1 MKILLTGASG
11 FLGSALALRL
21 ASDGHDVSLLMRP
34 DSSLRRLDAGPHHW
48 RIGRCRNDAEIADF
62 VATTAPDVLIHTA
75 CAYGRAGEGL
85 PQLIETNLRFGAVL
99 LQALAC
105 APGEQPV
112 TFMHTGSCLAPEVSP
127 YALSKHQFAEW
138 GRLAASVP
146 GTRLQFINLRLQHMH
161 GPGDDRSKFITH
173 VMHACQSNQ
182 PELALTAGEQRRDF
196 IHVDDVLSACQT
208 LLARRAELAAF
219 EHIDVGTGVAPTLRC
234 VVETIHRLTG
244 SRTRLDFGALPYRAQ
259 EAMLCRA
266 DISRLQGL
274 GWRPAFELQAG
285 LQRTLEK
292 EFAT

>member
-21 ASDGHDVSLLMRP
+21 ADARHDVSLLLRP
-34 DSSLRRLDAGPHHW
+34 GSSLRRLDAGAHRW
-48 RIGRCRNDAEIADF
+48 RIGHFRSDAEIADF

-75 CAYGRAGEGL
+75 CAYGRAGESL
-85 PQLIETNLRFGAVL
+85 QQLIETNLRFGAVL
-99 LQALAC
+99 LQALAGT
-105 APGEQPV
+105 PGGHPV
-112 TFMHTGSCLAPEVSP
+112 TFIHTGSCLAPEVSP

-138 GRLAASVP
+138 GRMAASAP
-146 GTRLQFINLRLQHMH
+146 ASRLQFINLRLQHMH

-173 VMHACQSNQ
+173 VLHACQSNQ

-196 IHVDDVLSACQT
+196 IHVDDVLGACQT
-208 LLARRAELAAF
+208 LLDKRAELARF
-219 EHIDVGTGVAPTLRC
+219 EHIEVGTGIAPTLRS

-274 GWRPAFELQAG
+274 GWVPAHDLQTG
-285 LQRTLEK
+285 LEK
-292 EFAT
+292 TIKVEFKT